1 MDTGQYL
8 GVFLDEA
15 KEHLQTLNDSIM
27 QLEQEPDNED
37 CINEIF
43 RAAHSMKG
51 MAGTMGYKRMQDLT
65 HHIEDV
71 FSDVRNGELK
81 IDSGMV
87 DTLFQCLDAVQAYV
101 DNITETQDEGT
112 EENANLIKALA
123 DIRANK
129 GGGGGAAPAE
139 EAAPAQE
146 AAPAPEMVDPSD
158 DSPMWSR
165 MRLEPNVKSH
175 LDESVKEGKHVFG
188 MTVQIYDSCVLK
200 AARAFLV
207 FKGLEEIGE
216 IAMSDPSTQDI
227 EDERFENSFS
237 LLLIT
242 EEEDIEKA
250 IAIAKDVSEIEKV
263 EGGTFDVEHAKTT
276 DDEEAE
282 EAAPAAQQAAPQAAP
297 AQEAPKAAPA
307 AQPPAAAP
315 KQPPAES
322 GAGGAKKPVGKP
334 VVNRTVRVDIEK
346 LDVIMNQVSE
356 LIIAKNSLISAAQAA
371 ETTNNVVTER
381 IEYLENVTTELHQS
395 VMNVRMVPLENTL
408 QKFPRMIRD
417 LQKSLG
423 KKFELTMTGE
433 DTEMDRTV
441 VDEIGDPLMHL
452 LRNSADHG
460 IEMPDVRTERGKT
473 ETGEIFLHAFQDG
486 NSVVIEI
493 GDDGN
498 GIDAEAVKNK
508 AIEKGVVTA
517 EQAQVLTEQQC
528 VELLF
533 APGFSTAQVL
543 TEISGRGV
551 GLDVVKSK
559 VESLNGEVTVKTK
572 LGEGSTW
579 TIRLPLTLAIIQS
592 LMVVVG
598 GEKYAI
604 PLDAIQTIEDVDPKD
619 IELVSNKEVITLR
632 GNVCPL
638 VRMNEVLD
646 NETTRDPNENMVVV
660 VVRKGEQQAGL
671 IIDELIGQ
679 LEIVIKPLGKYTS
692 KARFLSGATILGDGE
707 IALILDPNAL
717 I

>member
-1 MDTGQYL
+1 
-8 GVFLDEA
+8 V
-15 KEHLQTLNDSIM
+15 KEH
-27 QLEQEPDNED
+27 
-37 CINEIF
+37 C
-43 RAAHSMKG
+43 
-51 MAGTMGYKRMQDLT
+51 
-65 HHIEDV
+65 
-71 FSDVRNGELK
+71 
-81 IDSGMV
+81 
-87 DTLFQCLDAVQAYV
+87 
-101 DNITETQDEGT
+101 
-112 EENANLIKALA
+112 EEES
-123 DIRANK
+123 K
-129 GGGGGAAPAE
+129 GGKKLYGLTVHI
-139 EAAPAQE
+139 QE
-146 AAPAPEMVDPSD
+146 
-158 DSPMWSR
+158 
-165 MRLEPNVKSH
+165 
-175 LDESVKEGKHVFG
+175 
-188 MTVQIYDSCVLK
+188 SCVLK

-207 FKGLEEIGE
+207 IKGLEDIGE
-216 IAMSDPSTQDI
+216 IATSEPSSQDI
-227 EDERFENSFS
+227 EDEKFENSFS

-242 EEEDIEKA
+242 EEAQEKA
-250 IAIAKDVSEIEKV
+250 VEIAKDVSEIEKV
-263 EGGTFDVEHAKTT
+263 EIGDFDLEHAKSTEG
-276 DDEEAE
+276 EEAH
-282 EAAPAAQQAAPQAAP
+282 AAEAP
-297 AQEAPKAAPA
+297 AQEAPAAAAPA
-307 AQPPAAAP
+307 EEKKEVPVPAGDA
-315 KQPPAES
+315 KQPPAKKEDA
-322 GAGGAKKPVGKP
+322 AGGAKKPVGKP

-356 LIIAKNSLISAAQAA
+356 LIIAKNALMSAAQNSNM
-371 ETTNNVVTER
+371 TNNAVTEQ

-460 IEMPDVRTERGKT
+460 IEAPDIRAERGKP
-473 ETGEIFLHAFQDG
+473 ETGIIFLHAYQDG

-498 GIDAEAVKNK
+498 GIDAEVVKDK
-508 AIEKGVVTA
+508 AIEKGVVTP

-528 VELLF
+528 VDLLF
-533 APGFSTAQVL
+533 APGFSTAKVL
-543 TEISGRGV
+543 SEISGRGV

-559 VESLNGEVTVKTK
+559 VESLNGEVSVKTR

-632 GNVCPL
+632 GSVCPL

-646 NETTRDPNENMVVV
+646 NETTHDPNENMVVV
-660 VVRKGEQQAGL
+660 VCRKGEQQAGL

-679 LEIVIKPLGKYTS
+679 LEIVIKPLGK
-692 KARFLSGATILGDGE
+692 
-707 IALILDPNAL
+707 
-717 I
+717 